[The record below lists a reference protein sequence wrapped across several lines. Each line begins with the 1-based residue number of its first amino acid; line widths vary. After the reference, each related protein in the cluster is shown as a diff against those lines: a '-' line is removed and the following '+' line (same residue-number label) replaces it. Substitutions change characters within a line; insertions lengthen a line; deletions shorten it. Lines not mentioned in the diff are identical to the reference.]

1 LQIPL
6 QIPLGDEEA
15 QMAQE
20 ERPVVRTP
28 DDVKQGRNVGLIYVL
43 GASLALAVVALAV
56 VYLAS

>member
-1 LQIPL
+1 LE
-6 QIPLGDEEA
+6 IPLGDEEA

-56 VYLAS
+56 VYVAL